1 MPRKVR
7 REAPSNVLSLMMST
21 RWAITR
27 SALER
32 MVALAD
38 RDWSSLVAL
47 EDEDSDG
54 GTSLALQHSPRW
66 ALLGRPAVAHT
77 QSPRLG
83 IRDGVAI
90 LPIVGPCCRYA
101 SFFQQVC
108 GMTSY
113 QLAAEDLRIALDDP
127 SVRSILVHF
136 DSPGGETNGLAE
148 MAAMVADARG
158 VKPIVAMVSDG
169 AGSAAYWL
177 ASACDEIVVTP
188 SAYVGSIG
196 CYWEVEDWS
205 GAEAEIG
212 LKRYRIVSSQSP
224 NKVPDPAT
232 AAGMAVMQREVD
244 EFADAFLVAAAGYRN
259 TTPEQLIAAGDGGG
273 IFIGRFAVERG
284 LADRVSTTEALLAEL
299 AAGRTQT
306 TGLEAHATRPAPAA
320 VVATHQESVMS
331 KPAKPVP
338 AAARPNLFVLGASV
352 VSLVGRDAAVAEH
365 EIGTI
370 VDVRERVTAV
380 RVEHTDG
387 RDGGWLLA
395 EEEVA
400 INPVVALGEDM
411 GDEEDDEVEGAAT
424 GAAAAEGEGGEEE
437 EEEEEVAS
445 ASSLQSAEREQQA
458 QHRAEIAA
466 LAQSHPAVVARIRQQ
481 AVQAERQRVLALCAL
496 DERQIGATLKT
507 AITAGDTP
515 GRAAQKLLAAKAGG
529 AHAALAAITGAEAA
543 LTPPK
548 PGAPAAPKDVAASI
562 VGLVDN
568 HNQGRG
574 RKAAAN

>member
-38 RDWSSLVAL
+38 RDLSSLVAL
-47 EDEDSDG
+47 EDEDGDG
-54 GTSLALQHSPRW
+54 GPPMVLKATPRW

-113 QLAAEDLRIALDDP
+113 QLAAEDLRIGLDDP

-148 MAAMVADARG
+148 MAAMVAGARG

-177 ASACDEIVVTP
+177 ASACDEIVVSP

-205 GAEAEIG
+205 GAEAELG

-259 TTPEQLIAAGDGGG
+259 TTPEKLIAAGDGGG

-284 LADRVSTTEALLAEL
+284 LADRVSTTESLLAEL
-299 AAGRTQT
+299 ATGRPQT
-306 TGLEAHATRPAPAA
+306 TGLEAQAAHPAPSA
-320 VVATHQESVMS
+320 VVATHQESVMP
-331 KPAKPVP
+331 KPAKPAL

-400 INPVVALGEDM
+400 INPVVAFGEET
-411 GDEEDDEVEGAAT
+411 GEEEDEVEGAAT
-424 GAAAAEGEGGEEE
+424 GAAAAEGEGAGEE

-445 ASSLQSAEREQQA
+445 AISLQGAEREQQA

-481 AVQAERQRVLALCAL
+481 AAQAERQRVLALCAL
-496 DERQIGATLKT
+496 DERQIGATLKA

-515 GRAAQKLLAAKAGG
+515 GRAAQKLLASKAGG